1 MELTHEFDI
10 DAPPDDV
17 FDFLLDAPAVATC
30 VPGVVI
36 DEIVDETTFKGT
48 LKVKVGPVTVRYRGN
63 GYIQAA
69 DKDRRV
75 ATIRAEGE
83 EQGASGSVTA
93 TMQMSVAEAGR
104 SSRVT
109 ILTDLA
115 IAGRVA
121 TMGRGVIEQVGTQL
135 VGQASRKIE
144 TRILAPS
151 EANISSATT
160 DTGPAVATAAAPP
173 ASEDAESSL
182 AVGALIR
189 GLVSSWLRKSLSR
202 ALFNVERFAARTR
215 ERIDA

>member
-17 FDFLLDAPAVATC
+17 FSFLLDAPAVATC

-36 DEIVDETTFKGT
+36 DEVVDETTFKGT

-63 GYIQAA
+63 GYIQTA
-69 DKDRRV
+69 DKDKRV

-83 EQGASGSVTA
+83 EQGAAGSVAA
-93 TMQMSVAEAGR
+93 TMQMSVAPVGS

-135 VGQASRKIE
+135 VGQASRTIE
-144 TRILAPS
+144 SRILGSGQADRAFTETDPES
-151 EANISSATT
+151 TVLASARS
-160 DTGPAVATAAAPP
+160 
-173 ASEDAESSL
+173 ASAGAESSL
-182 AVGALIR
+182 AVGALIK
-189 GLVSSWLRKSLSR
+189 GLMLAWIRKTFSK

>member
-17 FDFLLDAPAVATC
+17 FNFLLDAPAVATC

-36 DEIVDETTFKGT
+36 DEIVDDTTFKGT

-69 DKDRRV
+69 DKDKRV

-83 EQGASGSVTA
+83 EQGAAGSVAA
-93 TMQMSVAEAGR
+93 TMQMSVAAAGS

-135 VGQASRKIE
+135 VGQASRRIE
-144 TRILAPS
+144 TRILGSDPGSQPTIETDPESTVLA
-151 EANISSATT
+151 SARSVPV
-160 DTGPAVATAAAPP
+160 DPEP
-173 ASEDAESSL
+173 SL
-182 AVGALIR
+182 AVGALIK
-189 GLVSSWLRKSLSR
+189 GLVLSWIRKSLSKT
-202 ALFNVERFAARTR
+202 LFNVERFAARTR

>member
-17 FDFLLDAPAVATC
+17 FNFLLDAPAVATC

-36 DEIVDETTFKGT
+36 DEVVDDTTFKGT

-69 DKDRRV
+69 DKDKRV
-75 ATIRAEGE
+75 ATIRAQGE
-83 EQGASGSVTA
+83 EQGAAGSVAA
-93 TMQMSVAEAGR
+93 TMQMAVAAAGS

-144 TRILAPS
+144 TRILTSDQDSHSTTEAEPEPTGDAP
-151 EANISSATT
+151 AKPV
-160 DTGPAVATAAAPP
+160 PADP
-173 ASEDAESSL
+173 DSSL
-182 AVGALIR
+182 AVGALLK
-189 GLVSSWLRKSLSR
+189 GLVLTWVRKTLSK
-202 ALFNVERFAARTR
+202 ALFKVERFAARTR
-215 ERIDA
+215 GRIDA

>member
-17 FDFLLDAPAVATC
+17 FAFLLDAPAVATC

-36 DEIVDETTFKGT
+36 DEVVDESTFKGT

-63 GYIQAA
+63 GYIQEA

-83 EQGASGSVTA
+83 EQGAAGSVSA
-93 TMQMSVAEAGR
+93 TMQMSVAAAGPA
-104 SSRVT
+104 SRVT

-144 TRILAPS
+144 ARILAPDGVEGPVDS
-151 EANISSATT
+151 AGAAAVSSASSTRPIAD
-160 DTGPAVATAAAPP
+160 DTEP
-173 ASEDAESSL
+173 SL
-182 AVGALIR
+182 AVGALLK
-189 GLVSSWLRKSLSR
+189 GLVLSWFRNGLSK
-202 ALFNVERFAARTR
+202 ALFNIERFAARTR